1 MFITIKDA
9 WKAEKTAH
17 AEKEECIP
25 SVFLLI
31 FGHKRFKH
39 TLNSAEPGLKRN
51 IIHRQ
56 NKTHKFSDY
65 PLLNFLCIRHLCCC
79 CSFFIQTQTQR
90 HRKTDESKAIW
101 KNCWPQSRFQA
112 TVYMPRFLCHELFLP
127 LSFGLVY
134 VDFWLCLFR
143 LFDQRRE
150 WRQWHVID
158 DDGQMSNHSFSQR
171 TKRCCNRRTCS
182 VHSMPM
188 HFERTT
194 AAATC
199 RPDF

>member
-51 IIHRQ
+51 IMHRQ

-65 PLLNFLCIRHLCCC
+65 PLLNSLCIRHLCCC

-112 TVYMPRFLCHELFLP
+112 TVYKAFSPWTLSSSICSACLCRFLALP
-127 LSFGLVY
+127 VST
-134 VDFWLCLFR
+134 FR
-143 LFDQRRE
+143 PAM
-150 WRQWHVID
+150 W
-158 DDGQMSNHSFSQR
+158 M
-171 TKRCCNRRTCS
+171 TTMTCNRWWWTNVKS
-182 VHSMPM
+182 Q
-188 HFERTT
+188 FFTT
-194 AAATC
+194 NETLLQPPNVLSAFHANAFWENNSSS
-199 RPDF
+199 DV